1 MIRLISFGYRDGP
14 PPEAHHV
21 FDCRKLAN
29 PHNEPGLRAYDGRD
43 ACIKTFVEHSRG
55 YSDIHVKARF
65 YATEDPN
72 AIIAFGCYG
81 GRHRSVAVAELL
93 AMTLKY
99 YPHTVEHRDLKKVE
113 A

>member
-14 PPEAHHV
+14 PPEAQHV

-29 PHNEPGLRAYDGRD
+29 PHYDPALRPLDGRSPQVQTH
-43 ACIKTFVEHSRG
+43 IEHSKG

-99 YPHTVEHRDLKKVE
+99 YPHTIEHRDLKVE